1 MRTFHLSFLIA
12 LVTVPALI
20 TDASAHF
27 RGHSHHHHLNRR
39 GAIPTSEA
47 RLRQPI
53 EFFQVFPDSSFT
65 MGVGGAVLVD
75 PGVHGL
81 DQRLDQGLGVDLNVG
96 VRLNHYVSLHLA
108 TLATLHPDPQA
119 PRDDDPGL
127 LTEVSF
133 DMRAY
138 LNPESQLIEPFL
150 QLGTGIS
157 EIARDGSASNT
168 EVGASLHAGFG
179 IHVPIHRHLAVTA
192 TALYRPT
199 LLSAKGSEDQ
209 KAMPHLLTGTVGLTV
224 RL

>member
-65 MGVGGAVLVD
+65 MGIGGAVLVD

-108 TLATLHPDPQA
+108 TYAPNFLIYEYMQSDWNKEQHNPLHWDLCQLPIKSFKDGYLEME
-119 PRDDDPGL
+119 DKPGL
-127 LTEVSF
+127 GIELNEEV
-133 DMRAY
+133 
-138 LNPESQLIEPFL
+138 IEKYRL
-150 QLGTGIS
+150 Q
-157 EIARDGSASNT
+157 
-168 EVGASLHAGFG
+168 
-179 IHVPIHRHLAVTA
+179 
-192 TALYRPT
+192 
-199 LLSAKGSEDQ
+199 
-209 KAMPHLLTGTVGLTV
+209 
-224 RL
+224 

>member
-12 LVTVPALI
+12 LVTIPALI

-39 GAIPTSEA
+39 GAIPTPEA

-65 MGVGGAVLVD
+65 MGIGGAVLVD

-81 DQRLDQGLGVDLNVG
+81 DQRLDQGLGVDLNLG

-108 TLATLHPDPQA
+108 SLATLHPAPQA
-119 PRDDDPGL
+119 PRDADPGL

-133 DMRAY
+133 DTC
-138 LNPESQLIEPFL
+138 L
-150 QLGTGIS
+150 QKKPDST
-157 EIARDGSASNT
+157 
-168 EVGASLHAGFG
+168 
-179 IHVPIHRHLAVTA
+179 
-192 TALYRPT
+192 
-199 LLSAKGSEDQ
+199 LSAGERACIHTVVGKYLDTSEFVLGRSTK
-209 KAMPHLLTGTVGLTV
+209 KAQQSQMLS
-224 RL
+224 